1 MARKLL
7 DAQYIRDNY
16 EYMYLT
22 KNLKENIYIFSTLLA
37 GNNDIIFRN
46 IKIGRKKTPAC
57 IIYIDGLADKSL
69 VAHNVLFPLMIETQK
84 IDENPGTGDQ
94 FFERVKELF
103 VTIVEVNAKDKI
115 IDVMDGILS
124 GDTALLID
132 GIKKGLILSTK
143 GWEGRNVSESTTESY
158 VRGPKEAF
166 VETLRINTSMLR
178 RRIKHP
184 DFVIE
189 DMKIGKYSKTDVAI
203 AYIKSIADDKVVQ
216 EVKKRLKKIQIDGII
231 DSGYIEEFIEDN
243 PFSPFPQVAH
253 SEKPDRIAAEILEGK
268 VAIIVDG
275 SPFVLTVPAVFAQF
289 FQAGEDYYERYFLSS
304 ALRVLRIIAMMTALL
319 FPSIYIAETTFHQE
333 MIPTQLAISIA
344 SQREGVPFPALLE
357 ALFMEVTFE
366 ILREAG
372 IRLPMQ
378 VGQAVSIVGGLVI
391 GQAAVQAGLVS
402 PAMVIVV
409 AMTGIASFAIP
420 AFNVAITFRLLRFII
435 MIAAGTLG
443 FFGIIMVIM
452 MVLAHMAS
460 LESFGVP
467 YLSPITPSRTQELT
481 DVFTRIPWW
490 AKILRPRTIQR
501 KNIIRQEDKRG

>member
-1 MARKLL
+1 MPRKFP
-7 DAQYIRDNY
+7 DSRQIRENY
-16 EYMYLT
+16 KYMYLEKDLI
-22 KNLKENIYIFSTLLA
+22 KNRYIFSTLLE
-37 GNNDIIFRN
+37 GNNDVVFRD
-46 IKIGRKKTPAC
+46 IKIGKKRIAA
-57 IIYIDGLADKSL
+57 YLVYVDGLADKSL
-69 VAHNVLFPLMIETQK
+69 IAHNVVFPLTIETQK
-84 IDENPGTGDQ
+84 IEERHGFGNE
-94 FFERVKELF
+94 FFERIKELF
-103 VTIVEVNAKDKI
+103 VTISEVKIKDKV
-115 IDVMDGILS
+115 IDVLDEVLS
-124 GDTALLID
+124 GNTALFID
-132 GIKKGLILSTK
+132 GVGKALILSTK
-143 GWEGRNVSESTTESY
+143 GWEGRNVGESTTESY

-243 PFSPFPQVAH
+243 PFSPFPQIAH
-253 SEKPDRIAAEILEGK
+253 SEKPDRITAEILEGK

-304 ALRVLRIIAMMTALL
+304 ALRILRIIAMITALL

-344 SQREGVPFPALLE
+344 AQREGVPFPALLE

-420 AFNVAITFRLLRFII
+420 AFNVAITF
-435 MIAAGTLG
+435 
-443 FFGIIMVIM
+443 
-452 MVLAHMAS
+452 
-460 LESFGVP
+460 
-467 YLSPITPSRTQELT
+467 
-481 DVFTRIPWW
+481 
-490 AKILRPRTIQR
+490 
-501 KNIIRQEDKRG
+501 

>member
-1 MARKLL
+1 MSHKLP
-7 DAQYIRDNY
+7 DFQYIRQNY
-16 EYMYLT
+16 QYMTLVQD
-22 KNLKENIYIFSTLLA
+22 LEENIYIFQVLLEE
-37 GNNDIIFRN
+37 NSDIVFRKIN
-46 IKIGRKKTPAC
+46 IGDKKVKAYL
-57 IIYIDGLADKSL
+57 IYVDGMADKSL
-69 VAHNVLFPLMIETQK
+69 ITRNILEPVMIETRK
-84 IDENPGTGDQ
+84 LNKTVYTSDQ
-94 FFERVKELF
+94 FFNYIKDYFL
-103 VTIVEVNAKDKI
+103 TISEVDVKDKI
-115 IDVMDGILS
+115 GDVINDLLCGE
-124 GDTALLID
+124 TVLLID
-132 GIKKGLILSTK
+132 GIEKAIILSTK
-143 GWEGRNVSESTTESY
+143 GWEGRNVAESTTESY

-189 DMKIGKYSKTDVAI
+189 NMKIGKYSKTDVSI
-203 AYIKSIADDKVVQ
+203 AYIKSIAEDKVVQ
-216 EVKKRLKKIQIDGII
+216 EVKKRLKKVQIDGVI
-231 DSGYIEEFIEDN
+231 DSGYLEEFIEDN
-243 PFSPFPQVAH
+243 PFSPFPQIAH
-253 SEKPDRIAAEILEGK
+253 SEKPDRVSAEILEGK
-268 VAIIVDG
+268 VAILVDG
-275 SPFVLTVPAVFAQF
+275 SPFALTVPAIFAQF

-304 ALRVLRIIAMMTALL
+304 ALRVLRIIAMLTALL

-333 MIPTQLAISIA
+333 MIPTQLAISVA
-344 SQREGVPFPALLE
+344 AQREGVPFPALLE

-409 AMTGIASFAIP
+409 ALTGIASFAIP
-420 AFNVAITFRLLRFII
+420 AFNIAITFRLLRFII

-443 FFGIIMVIM
+443 FFGIIMVVM
-452 MVLAHMAS
+452 MILAHMAS

-467 YLSPITPSRTQELT
+467 YLAPMAPSKTQELS
-481 DVFTRIPWW
+481 DVLIRIPWW

-501 KNIIRQEDKRG
+501 KNIVRQEDTRG